1 LYFYFSVNTEHCFI
15 ELEIKHYLLIF
26 TWRRPGA
33 SSVSASS
40 KWVSPKK
47 VFEDVIQVEIE
58 WVASHPPAP
67 ETVMTKLV
75 ISGSSFFV
83 RQDCVR
89 LTDFFKFRFCFV
101 VVGVRVGVIF
111 ACKFAVRA
119 FELVGRCAAIDS

>member
-1 LYFYFSVNTEHCFI
+1 LYFDFFVNTKHCFI

-33 SSVSASS
+33 SSVSSSS

-47 VFEDVIQVEIE
+47 VFEDVIKVEIK

-67 ETVMTKLV
+67 ETIMTKLV
-75 ISGSSFFV
+75 ISASSFFV
-83 RQDCVR
+83 RQDRVR
-89 LTDFFKFRFCFV
+89 LTDFFEFRFCFF

-111 ACKFAVRA
+111 ACKLAVRA